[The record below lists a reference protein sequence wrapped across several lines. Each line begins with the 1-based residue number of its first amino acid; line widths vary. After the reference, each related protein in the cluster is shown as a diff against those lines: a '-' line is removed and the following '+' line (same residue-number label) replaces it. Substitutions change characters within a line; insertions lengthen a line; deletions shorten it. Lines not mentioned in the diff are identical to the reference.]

1 MSAADLEMA
10 AAAFTAAAPPEV
22 PPVSSDQPGD
32 DEAPAMPTADV
43 LYPIARLAFDKGAP
57 LWAVS
62 DDEVRTLCDAYGAL
76 LDKYFPDGFLD
87 RFGVELSAIMV
98 TIAVFGPRWGTPM
111 RVEPKP
117 QPAVKTAPILDPAA
131 HARAHS

>member
-10 AAAFTAAAPPEV
+10 AAAFTAAATPEV

-32 DEAPAMPTADV
+32 DEAPVMPTADV

-111 RVEPKP
+111 KQAPKP
-117 QPAVKTAPILDPAA
+117 KPAA
-131 HARAHS
+131 SSQPVAPVGESAAA

>member
-1 MSAADLEMA
+1 MSAALEEA
-10 AAAFTAAAPPEV
+10 AADFAATAPAPDAPTLDQQAPAA
-22 PPVSSDQPGD
+22 

-43 LYPIARLAFDKGAP
+43 LFPIARLAFDKAAP

-87 RFGVELSAIMV
+87 RFGVELSAILV
-98 TIAVFGPRWGTPM
+98 TFTVFGPRWGTPM
-111 RVEPKP
+111 KPAAKPKP
-117 QPAVKTAPILDPAA
+117 AAGQGQQRAASEPAA
-131 HARAHS
+131 